1 MAIASMIVLSSVTL
15 LPILSAGF
23 AATQGIWPGTVP
35 IAREARTGA
44 TMTEAAV
51 AVLLVALADPGLLV

>member
-1 MAIASMIVLSSVTL
+1 LAIANTIALSNATL
-15 LPILSAGF
+15 PPILSAGF

-44 TMTEAAV
+44 TMTEVAV
-51 AVLLVALADPGLLV
+51 VVLLVALVDLGLLV